1 MNEDI
6 EEFDVILSTLSSQD
20 ALNSKILALNKNLG
34 VGFDEYFRLAA
45 FSFLNSDSDE
55 KIQLPLIDYEA
66 FENIK
71 EQERKIPAG
80 AKGIVIEFMKRS
92 GTKYVIGIY
101 LEHDSKF
108 SKLHD
113 MIFLKET
120 FWSVDARHDVTTS
133 TIDETNLPRMLIRY
147 EIKRGSVVEDLY
159 VSVAEV

>member
-1 MNEDI
+1 MDTNLEKFQ
-6 EEFDVILSTLSSQD
+6 ELLSTLPSQD
-20 ALNSKILALNKNLG
+20 ALKLKILALNKNLG

-45 FSFLNSDSDE
+45 LNFLNSESDE

-71 EQERKIPAG
+71 GQERKISAG
-80 AKGIVIEFMKRS
+80 AKGIVIEFMKRA

-113 MIFLKET
+113 MTFLKEA

-159 VSVAEV
+159 VSVAEM